1 MCQHP
6 QKPSTPG
13 GWLWD
18 PPTTSSSEAELRA
31 VGMSPLLA
39 LGLLVAGLCPTVRCL
54 LGGRLGPEI
63 ATQEVQHTGPP
74 LDSLRLASSNT
85 AFTFSLYKRLVS
97 KTPNKNVIFSPLSIS
112 TALAFLSLG
121 ARGTTLTEI
130 LEGLKFNLTETPD
143 TEIHRGFRHLLQ
155 SLSRPSD
162 ELQLSVGNAIFVSEG
177 LKLLEEFREDARAL
191 YASEA
196 FSTNFQD
203 SAAAEKLINDFVK
216 NRTQGK
222 IVDLVKDLDLHT
234 AMVLV
239 NYIFLKAKWKT
250 PFDPHNTFE
259 AKFHVSK
266 RRRVTVPMMDLED
279 VEVPYF
285 RDERLACTV
294 VELQYASNDSAL
306 FVLPDQGR
314 MEAVEA
320 ALQPETLRGW
330 RHSLRLRWIDNL
342 YLPKFSIS
350 SSYNLEAIL
359 PQLGVTKV
367 FTNQADLSGITGERN
382 LAVSQVVHKTV
393 LDVTEVGTEAA
404 AATGSKIMLLSGKIG
419 PLTTVSFNRPF
430 LLSILSKD
438 TQDILFWGK
447 VANPNQA

>member
-1 MCQHP
+1 MKTQHSGRAALGSADYI
-6 QKPSTPG
+6 Q
-13 GWLWD
+13 LR
-18 PPTTSSSEAELRA
+18 ELRA

-143 TEIHRGFRHLLQ
+143 TEIHRGFQHLLQ

-177 LKLLEEFREDARAL
+177 LKLLEKFREDARAL

-196 FSTNFQD
+196 FSTDFQD

-279 VEVPYF
+279 VE
-285 RDERLACTV
+285 
-294 VELQYASNDSAL
+294 
-306 FVLPDQGR
+306 GR

-320 ALQPETLRGW
+320 VLQPETLRGW
-330 RHSLRLRWIDNL
+330 RHSLRLRWIDHL

-404 AATGSKIMLLSGKIG
+404 AATGSKIMLMSGKIG
-419 PLTTVSFNRPF
+419 PLTTVRFNRPF

>member
-1 MCQHP
+1 
-6 QKPSTPG
+6 
-13 GWLWD
+13 
-18 PPTTSSSEAELRA
+18 
-31 VGMSPLLA
+31 MSPLLA

-162 ELQLSVGNAIFVSEG
+162 ELELSVGNAIFVSEG
-177 LKLLEEFREDARAL
+177 LKLLKKFREDARAL

-196 FSTNFQD
+196 FSTDFQD

-239 NYIFLKAKWKT
+239 NYIFLKGECPAWGVEG
-250 PFDPHNTFE
+250 NG
-259 AKFHVSK
+259 S
-266 RRRVTVPMMDLED
+266 DLI
-279 VEVPYF
+279 
-285 RDERLACTV
+285 C
-294 VELQYASNDSAL
+294 
-306 FVLPDQGR
+306 
-314 MEAVEA
+314 
-320 ALQPETLRGW
+320 
-330 RHSLRLRWIDNL
+330 
-342 YLPKFSIS
+342 
-350 SSYNLEAIL
+350 
-359 PQLGVTKV
+359 
-367 FTNQADLSGITGERN
+367 
-382 LAVSQVVHKTV
+382 
-393 LDVTEVGTEAA
+393 
-404 AATGSKIMLLSGKIG
+404 
-419 PLTTVSFNRPF
+419 
-430 LLSILSKD
+430 
-438 TQDILFWGK
+438 
-447 VANPNQA
+447 